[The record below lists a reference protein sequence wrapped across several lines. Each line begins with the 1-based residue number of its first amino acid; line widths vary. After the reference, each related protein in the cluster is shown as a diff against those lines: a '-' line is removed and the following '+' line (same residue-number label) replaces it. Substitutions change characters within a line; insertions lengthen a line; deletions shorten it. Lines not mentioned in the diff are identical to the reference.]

1 MATYREYGGFHID
14 TIGRAVRKTLLNE
27 SITLPLALAATYL
40 SQPSSAAI
48 LTKLLHYITTLG
60 INPKTLNLPKFAR
73 LALCLGATGLALTT
87 NDTLNKWVANNWT
100 RNSRGE
106 WADWSKEIVVVTGGS
121 SGIGQHIV
129 QGLLKRNPRTTI
141 VIVDFA
147 PLSWVPP
154 EGMLGKTLHYYQ
166 ADLSKADVVKDVCAR
181 IREEVGHPTVLV
193 NNAGIC
199 RGFTIADGTYAD
211 TDATL
216 RTNLTAPFLLIKEFL
231 PHMVSTNHGHIVNIS
246 SMSAVVP
253 PPEMVDYAASKAGL
267 FAMHE
272 GLSLELK
279 YRYKAPKVRLTC
291 LLPNFIRTPLLTG
304 KARHPKQ
311 PQFFAP
317 LLDVETVSERVVEAL
332 YSGYGGVHY
341 LPGIMRYITMLVGF
355 LLELNFNPVDDA
367 NDLLQKGGPEWL
379 FRTLVFSTT
388 RNMDVE
394 FKGRQKIDETGG
406 LMAN

>member
-14 TIGRAVRKTLLNE
+14 TLGRAVRKTLLNE

-73 LALCLGATGLALTT
+73 LALYLGATGLALTT

-100 RNSRGE
+100 RNSRSE

-166 ADLSKADVVKDVCAR
+166 ADLSKADVVEDVCAR
-181 IREEVGHPTVLV
+181 IRKEVGHPTVLV

-317 LLDVETVSERVVEAL
+317 LLDVET
-332 YSGYGGVHY
+332 
-341 LPGIMRYITMLVGF
+341 
-355 LLELNFNPVDDA
+355 
-367 NDLLQKGGPEWL
+367 KGGPEWL